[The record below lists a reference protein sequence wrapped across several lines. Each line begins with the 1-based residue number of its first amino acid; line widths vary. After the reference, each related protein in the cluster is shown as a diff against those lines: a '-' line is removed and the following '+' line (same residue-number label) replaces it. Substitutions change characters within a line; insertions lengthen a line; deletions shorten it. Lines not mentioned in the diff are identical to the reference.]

1 MGKYAKS
8 ENLIEL
14 GNRIRNRRT
23 ELHLSQETV
32 AEKAEISTNTVSRIE
47 GGQTAMSIEIFI
59 KLVEV
64 LDTDADEL
72 LEGIIFADRRDGRF
86 QDMFYHIH
94 HLKECEQTV
103 VLQTMET
110 LVNGIRTL
118 PI

>member
-1 MGKYAKS
+1 MGKYTEL

-64 LDTDADEL
+64 LDVDADEL
-72 LEGIIFADRRDGRF
+72 LGGIVFAGRRHERF

-110 LVNGIRTL
+110 LVKGILTL
-118 PI
+118 SI

>member
-1 MGKYAKS
+1 MGKYAES

-14 GNRIRNRRT
+14 GNRIRNRRM

-59 KLVEV
+59 KLIEV
-64 LDTDADEL
+64 LDVDANEL
-72 LEGIIFADRRDGRF
+72 LGGIVFAVGKGGRF

-110 LVNGIRTL
+110 LVNGLRRCG
-118 PI
+118 